1 MMNWLYYLLEANLYL
16 ILFYGF
22 YRLFLQK
29 ETFYALNRYFL
40 ITTSVSAFILPLFQL
55 GFLKPSENLVADYIL
70 NDEIQQIY
78 TPAESF
84 RTPIK
89 ASIFNFENILIAIY
103 LIVSILLLAKF
114 LYSLGKI
121 MKMKKS
127 SFKTLENGVR
137 LFELNDSKVAFS
149 FFNLLFLDPLLSEKS
164 TILKHELVHIRQKH
178 SIDVMFYEILH
189 IINWFNPFSYLI
201 KREIKVIHE
210 YLADEETTSYEVEKY
225 AYALFLIKNSSDAQN
240 LTFTNQI
247 FSSSILKRRIS
258 MLNQKKS
265 GSWAR
270 LKLLLVIPI
279 IGGAIS
285 VSTMAFSKDYA
296 IVVFSSTEKVRS
308 RNILQET
315 PPFKEK
321 PKLLIADTKKN
332 STSLKAK
339 KLSAI
344 KKNEQTEK
352 LPQTYFY
359 VRNTYYEGKAIKTDP
374 RFIVVN
380 GKGIEDNKLF
390 VGVQNT
396 ESVKIIN
403 QSVAI
408 KKYGNKGKN
417 GAVEITGDNI
427 KTIDKFPTPPP
438 FPKLSLDRS
447 KNELLVIPDSDYET
461 KTLTIYNNHGEV
473 VYNTMDYKNDWN
485 GKQGNYGN
493 FASPLSKGSY
503 QYFMKIAGEPLKN
516 KRGAIEMKD

>member
-1 MMNWLYYLLEANLYL
+1 MNWLYYLLGANLYL
-16 ILFYGF
+16 VLFYGF

-40 ITTSVSAFILPLFQL
+40 ITTSVSAFLLPLFQF
-55 GFLKPSENLVADYIL
+55 GFLKPSENLVADYTL

-78 TPAESF
+78 TPSESF
-84 RTPIK
+84 QTQIK
-89 ASIFNFENILIAIY
+89 ASIFNFENILIATY
-103 LIVSILLLAKF
+103 LIVSILLLAKL
-114 LYSLGKI
+114 LYSLYKI

-127 SFKTLENGVR
+127 SFKTLENGVK
-137 LFELNDSKVAFS
+137 LFDLNESKVAFS
-149 FFNLLFLDPLLSEKS
+149 FFNLLFLDPQLTEKS
-164 TILKHELVHIRQKH
+164 TILKHELVHIKQRH
-178 SIDVMFYEILH
+178 SIDVMFYEILQ

-201 KREIKVIHE
+201 KREIKIIHE

-225 AYALFLIKNSSDAQN
+225 AYALFLIKNSSGAQN
-240 LTFTNQI
+240 LPLTNQI

-270 LKLLLVIPI
+270 LKLVLFIPI

-285 VSTMAFSKDYA
+285 ISTMAFTKDYA
-296 IVVFSSTEKVRS
+296 IVVLSSTEKVQP

-315 PPFKEK
+315 PPLKEK
-321 PKLLIADTKKN
+321 AKLHIAVPKKN
-332 STSLKAK
+332 STSVKVK
-339 KLSAI
+339 KLHSI

-359 VRNTYYEGKAIKTDP
+359 ARNTYYEEKATKTDP

-403 QSVAI
+403 QSIAI

-417 GAVEITGDNI
+417 GAVEITGNNI

-438 FPKLSLDRS
+438 FPRLSLDRA
-447 KNELLVIPDSDYET
+447 KNELLVIPESDYET
-461 KTLTIYNNHGEV
+461 KTLTIYNKHGEV
-473 VYNTMDYKNDWN
+473 VYNTTDYKNDWN
-485 GKQGNYGN
+485 GKQSNYGD
-493 FASPLSKGSY
+493 FASDLPKGSY
-503 QYFMKIAGEPLKN
+503 QYFMKISGEPLKN
-516 KRGAIEMKD
+516 KRGAIEMKN